1 MGKFINCLTET
12 GDSLLKK
19 RASVIAEETKEAF
32 EDEKRRIEKEIRALK
47 NNITSMEDL
56 SVKTTQD
63 LIVGENLNTT
73 QWVKRRFDIEL
84 RLRDLNVELETVNSL
99 IKEYF
104 E

>member
-1 MGKFINCLTET
+1 MI

-84 RLRDLNVELETVNSL
+84 KLRDLNVELETVNAL